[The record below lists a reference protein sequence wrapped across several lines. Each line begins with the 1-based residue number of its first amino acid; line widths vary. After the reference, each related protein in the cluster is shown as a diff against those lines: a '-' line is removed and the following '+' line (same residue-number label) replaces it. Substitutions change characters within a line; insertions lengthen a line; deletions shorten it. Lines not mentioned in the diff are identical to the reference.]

1 MRNIYIVYKI
11 ILIYQY
17 NFMQILITGAAGF
30 IGFGISKYLLRSSNV
45 RIIGIDSLNNYYS
58 KKLKKD
64 RLKELSQHKKFSFF
78 HINILNKKKLEQIFK
93 TKKIDLI
100 INLAA
105 QAGVRYSL
113 KKPSEFVDNN
123 VQGFFNL
130 INIAKKY
137 RIKKIIYA
145 SSSSIYG
152 DSKKF
157 PLNETQNIKK
167 KNIYALSKKINEEM
181 AEIFSKQ
188 YSISFIGL
196 RFFTVYGEWGRPD
209 MFLIKYLT
217 SSYNYKTKFY
227 LNNFGKHTRDFTY
240 ILDACKIISKLIFSK
255 KKLKHE
261 IFNVCSNKPKKL
273 NDIIKIINS
282 LTQKKPKLF
291 KRKLQKADV
300 VKTHGSNRKIKNFI
314 GKQNFTSINLGLK
327 NTVEWFKKYY
337 KF

>member
-1 MRNIYIVYKI
+1 
-11 ILIYQY
+11 
-17 NFMQILITGAAGF
+17 MQILITGAAGF
-30 IGFGISKYLLRSSNV
+30 IGFGITKYLLSSSNV

-58 KKLKKD
+58 KKLKKN
-64 RLKELSQHKKFSFF
+64 RIKTLSQYKKFSFF

-113 KKPSEFVDNN
+113 EKPSEFVDNN
-123 VQGFFNL
+123 IQGFYNL
-130 INIAKKY
+130 IDVAKKH

-157 PLNETQNIKK
+157 PLNETQNLMP

-181 AEIFSKQ
+181 AEVFSRQ
-188 YSISFIGL
+188 YDISFIGL
-196 RFFTVYGEWGRPD
+196 RFFTIYGEWGRPD
-209 MFLIKYLT
+209 MFLMKYLN

-240 ILDACKIISKLIFSK
+240 ILDACRIISKLVFSK

-273 NDIIKIINS
+273 NDIIKKINS
-282 LTQKKPKLF
+282 LTKKNPKLF

-300 VKTHGSNRKIKNFI
+300 VKTHGSNAKIKSFL
-314 GKQNFTSINLGLK
+314 GKQHFTSIDVGLK
-327 NTVEWFKKYY
+327 NTVEWFKQYY